1 MAVKSDNQVGAV
13 DPKILK
19 RRRILQSK
27 DIVNKLLI
35 TDLVDKIEAE
45 IENYVTQNG
54 DGVDFQKRSHKH
66 NLAETIYNKI
76 TDSAQEVP
84 RNVKVLQAVEE
95 RLNIGQVKYGQD
107 IPVDDGRDWLQ
118 ESIEEV
124 LDTVVYLTNY
134 LLILKEKRDVES

>member
-124 LDTVVYLTNY
+124 LYTVVYLTNY

>member
-1 MAVKSDNQVGAV
+1 MDVKSDNQVGAV

-76 TDSAQEVP
+76 TDTAQEIP
-84 RNVKVLQAVEE
+84 RNVKVLKAVEE
-95 RLNIGQVKYGQD
+95 RLNIGQIKYGQD

-134 LLILKEKRDVES
+134 LLILKEKRNVEN